1 MSEEQAPRMIDVS
14 DKETT
19 RRTAT
24 ATASVKMKPEV
35 LALLLEG
42 KLPKGDALQVARVA
56 AILAAKEA
64 PRLIPMCHTIPV
76 EHVDIDFRPAPPDT
90 VQIVTTVTA
99 TAKTGAEM
107 EALVAAASAALNIY
121 DMCKAVDREI
131 VIGELKLLRK
141 TGGKSGDFVPRFV
154 KVGLGVSEPYKS
166 PE

>member
-1 MSEEQAPRMIDVS
+1 MSDEKALRMIDVS
-14 DKETT
+14 GKETT

-35 LALLLEG
+35 FELLLEG

-76 EHVDIDFRPAPPDT
+76 EHVDIDFHPAPPDT
-90 VQIVTTVTA
+90 VRIVTTVTA

-107 EALVAAASAALNIY
+107 EALVAVSAAGLAIY
-121 DMCKAVDREI
+121 DMCKAIDRGMTIEA
-131 VIGELKLLRK
+131 VRLESKS
-141 TGGKSGDFVPRFV
+141 GGKSGEWMRPTAPA
-154 KVGLGVSEPYKS
+154 GS
-166 PE
+166 

>member
-14 DKETT
+14 GKETT

-24 ATASVKMKPEV
+24 ASASVKMKPEV

-76 EHVDIDFRPAPPDT
+76 EHVDIDFHPAPPDT
-90 VQIVTTVTA
+90 VRIVTTVTA

-107 EALVAAASAALNIY
+107 EALIAAAVAALNIY

-131 VIGELKLLRK
+131 VIGELKLLQK
-141 TGGKSGDFVPRFV
+141 TGGKSGDFVA
-154 KVGLGVSEPYKS
+154 GSAE
-166 PE
+166 

>member
-1 MSEEQAPRMIDVS
+1 MSDEKALRMIDVS
-14 DKETT
+14 GKEIT

-35 LALLLEG
+35 LSLLLEG

-90 VQIVTTVTA
+90 VRIVTTVTA

-107 EALVAAASAALNIY
+107 EALVAAATAALNIY

-141 TGGKSGDFVPRFV
+141 TGGKSGDFVA
-154 KVGLGVSEPYKS
+154 GSAE
-166 PE
+166 

>member
-14 DKETT
+14 GKETT

-24 ATASVKMKPEV
+24 ASASVKMKPEV

-76 EHVDIDFRPAPPDT
+76 EHVDIDFHPAPPDT
-90 VQIVTTVTA
+90 VRIVTTVTA

-107 EALVAAASAALNIY
+107 EALIAAAIAALNIY

-131 VIGELKLLRK
+131 VIGELKLLQK
-141 TGGKSGDFVPRFV
+141 TGGKSGDFVA
-154 KVGLGVSEPYKS
+154 GSAE
-166 PE
+166 

>member
-1 MSEEQAPRMIDVS
+1 MSEEKAPRMIDVS
-14 DKETT
+14 GKETT

-24 ATASVKMKPEV
+24 ATASVTMKPEV
-35 LALLLEG
+35 FELLLEG

-76 EHVDIDFRPAPPDT
+76 EHVDIDFHPAPPDT
-90 VQIVTTVTA
+90 IRIVTTVTA

-107 EALVAAASAALNIY
+107 EALIAAAAAALNIY

-141 TGGKSGDFVPRFV
+141 TGGKSGNFVA
-154 KVGLGVSEPYKS
+154 GSAE
-166 PE
+166 

>member
-1 MSEEQAPRMIDVS
+1 MSEEKAPRMIDVS
-14 DKETT
+14 GKETT

-90 VQIVTTVTA
+90 VQIVTTA

-141 TGGKSGDFVPRFV
+141 TGGKSGDFVA
-154 KVGLGVSEPYKS
+154 GSAE
-166 PE
+166 

>member
-1 MSEEQAPRMIDVS
+1 MSEEKAPRMIDVS
-14 DKETT
+14 GKETT

-76 EHVDIDFRPAPPDT
+76 EHVDIDFHPAPPDT
-90 VQIVTTVTA
+90 VRIVTTVTA

-141 TGGKSGDFVPRFV
+141 TGGKSGDFVA
-154 KVGLGVSEPYKS
+154 GSAQ
-166 PE
+166 